1 VEFLVDM
8 VTTVPAGTTD
18 DAVAEMRAREAARS
32 AQLVA
37 QGSLLRLWRPPL
49 KPGEW
54 RSWGLFSADDADQ
67 LETVLASMPLR
78 VWRHD
83 TVTPLSSH
91 PSDPGRPGGAE
102 EAILRSVLDRWKSTV
117 DAHDPP
123 GVAACFTD
131 DAIFQGLHPYSVG
144 PDDVAAYYDSQ
155 PMGMT
160 AAYEIRETRRLSEDL
175 VLGYLS
181 VDFAFTDRP
190 VLTVS
195 LSIVT
200 RRTDR
205 GWLISHYQV
214 SKLS

>member
-1 VEFLVDM
+1 M

-32 AQLVA
+32 AELA
-37 QGSLLRLWRPPL
+37 ARGNLLRLWRPPL

-54 RSWGLFSADDADQ
+54 RSFGLFSAPDADQ

-78 VWRHD
+78 AWRHD
-83 TVTPLSSH
+83 TVTPLTPH
-91 PSDPGRPGGAE
+91 PSDPGQPGTAE
-102 EAILRSVLDRWKSTV
+102 ERILRGVLDRWKAAV

-123 GVAACFTD
+123 GVAQCFTD
-131 DAIFQGLHPYSVG
+131 DAIFQGLHPYTVG
-144 PDDVAAYYDSQ
+144 PEGVAAYYDSQ

-190 VLTVS
+190 VLTVN
-195 LSIVT
+195 LSVVT
-200 RRTDR
+200 RKTDR

-214 SKLS
+214 SKLN